1 MVCGGH
7 ESERGEVECG
17 VPQGSVLGPLFFLVY
32 VNDMVRACGDLDL
45 VLFADDTNIFAEGA
59 DPAELFWEGKWGVA
73 GAQQVV

>member
-32 VNDMVRACGDLDL
+32 VNDMVRECSDLDL
-45 VLFADDTNIFAEGA
+45 VLFVDVTNIFAQDKNPSALFAKVNRGLEG
-59 DPAELFWEGKWGVA
+59 LV
-73 GAQQVV
+73 QVQ